1 MHDRLPLLLHC
12 QHSLGLGHLV
22 RTFALA
28 SALAGRFRV
37 TTLCGGELPDALPL
51 PDGVEVIALPP
62 LGGVRGALV
71 SRDRGVDAA
80 RALALRRDVVLSVFH
95 ARRPAAGVVELF
107 PFGRKKLAGE
117 LVPLLEAARAAGAV
131 TACSVRD
138 LLVTR
143 DDDGRHDERAS
154 VTANALLDAVLVHAD
169 PRLARFEE
177 TFHPRTP
184 LRVPIH
190 HTGFIVRGERRVEAA
205 CAGGPP
211 HVVVS
216 AGGGRVGGPL
226 LRAAADAHR
235 LLGDV
240 ETTLVAGPF
249 LPEDEWH
256 SLPRGVPGLHLRRS
270 VPDLGAELAA
280 ATASVSQCGYNTA
293 LDVLRSGLPALVVPF
308 AAPGEDEQTRRA
320 TRLARFGAVR
330 ALDPAKLDAPRLATE
345 IRALQRF
352 RPRPLDLD
360 LDGAAASARILE
372 KMVRQRAAREA
383 VLA

>member
-1 MHDRLPLLLHC
+1 MRDHPPLLLHC

-22 RTFALA
+22 RTFSLA

-37 TTLCGGELPDALPL
+37 TILCGGELPDTLRR
-51 PDGVEVIALPP
+51 PDGVEVVALPP

-71 SRDRGVDAA
+71 SRDAGVDAPC
-80 RALALRRDVVLSVFH
+80 ALAVRRDLVLYALR
-95 ARRPAAGVVELF
+95 ARRPAAVVVELF

-154 VTANALLDAVLVHAD
+154 LTANAPLDAVLVHAD
-169 PRLARFEE
+169 PRLARLED
-177 TFHPRTP
+177 TFRPRTP
-184 LRVPIH
+184 LSVRVH
-190 HTGFIVRGERRVEAA
+190 HTGFVVRGERLVPPTHANGTPRVL
-205 CAGGPP
+205 
-211 HVVVS
+211 VS

-235 LLGDV
+235 LLDGV

-249 LPEDEWH
+249 LPEDEWRA
-256 SLPRGVPGLHLRRS
+256 LPRGVPGLHLRRS
-270 VPDLGAELAA
+270 VPDLGGELAT

-320 TRLARFGAVR
+320 THLARLGAVR
-330 ALDPAKLDAPRLATE
+330 ALDPA
-345 IRALQRF
+345 
-352 RPRPLDLD
+352 
-360 LDGAAASARILE
+360 
-372 KMVRQRAAREA
+372 
-383 VLA
+383 